1 MGKKATLKL
10 KASESKEKQ
19 QYLEDIPLYGT
30 LVEFVSRT
38 VMELSC
44 LLKSKLPG
52 NHRKRIIISFG
63 AINSLAEHL

>member
-10 KASESKEKQ
+10 KASESKER